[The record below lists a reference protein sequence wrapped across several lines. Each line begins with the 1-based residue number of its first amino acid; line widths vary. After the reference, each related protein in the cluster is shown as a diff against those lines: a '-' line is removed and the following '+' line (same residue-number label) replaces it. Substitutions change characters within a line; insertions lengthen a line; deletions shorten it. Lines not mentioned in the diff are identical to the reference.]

1 VLQVLTKFSAAAA
14 LKILRTWAR
23 SNLNFI
29 KFCKLTNM
37 PYLSPEEEQ
46 AIIEPRPMADFVET
60 PYVKRLTHRALSY
73 LQIGIPVHFRG
84 PTGTGKTT
92 LALHLASKIG
102 RPAVLLHGDD
112 EYKTSDLVGGEH
124 GFRYRYLKDNFI
136 STVLKV
142 EQDMY
147 KRWTDNRLTLA
158 CKYGFTMIY
167 DEFTRSRPEA
177 NNVLLSILQ
186 EKVMDLPIEREGEES
201 HYLKVH
207 SNFSAIFTSN
217 PEEYAGTHKAQDAL
231 RDRMVTIDLDYFDRK
246 TEIAITEAKSGL
258 PRDDCAKIV
267 DVVRGMRKTNP
278 CEFPPTVR
286 SCITLA
292 KAVVVNKGKVSAGN
306 PVFKELAQDIL
317 ISQTTRSPWSPR
329 RKEIEAMVNGL
340 ITKYC

>member
-1 VLQVLTKFSAAAA
+1 
-14 LKILRTWAR
+14 
-23 SNLNFI
+23 
-29 KFCKLTNM
+29 M

-60 PYVKRLTHRALSY
+60 SYIKRLTRRALNY
-73 LQIGIPVHFRG
+73 LKVGIPVHFRG

-102 RPAVLLHGDD
+102 RPAVLLHGND

-124 GFRYRYLKDNFI
+124 GFHYRYLRDNFI
-136 STVLKV
+136 ASVLKV

-147 KRWTDNRLTLA
+147 KRWMDNRLTIA
-158 CKYGFTMIY
+158 CRDGFTLVY

-177 NNVLLSILQ
+177 NNILLSVLQ
-186 EKVMDLPIEREGEES
+186 EKIMDLPMERNGEEH

-207 SNFSAIFTSN
+207 PNFCAIFTSN

-231 RDRMVTIDLDYFDRK
+231 RDRMVTIDLDYFNRS
-246 TEIAITEAKSGL
+246 TEIAITQAKSGL
-258 PRDDCAKIV
+258 PKADAEKIV
-267 DVVRGMRKTNP
+267 DVVRAMRKGNP

-292 KAVVVNKGKVSAGN
+292 KAVEINKGKVSAAD
-306 PVFKELAQDIL
+306 PVFRELAQDIL
-317 ISQTTRSPWSPR
+317 VSQTTRSPWSSK
-329 RKEIEAMVNGL
+329 RKEIKELVEEL
-340 ITKYC
+340 IKKYC

>member
-1 VLQVLTKFSAAAA
+1 
-14 LKILRTWAR
+14 
-23 SNLNFI
+23 
-29 KFCKLTNM
+29 M

-60 PYVKRLTHRALSY
+60 PYIKRTTCRALNY
-73 LQIGIPVHFRG
+73 LKAGIPVHFRG

-92 LALHLASKIG
+92 LALHVASKIG

-167 DEFTRSRPEA
+167 DEFTRSKPEA

-186 EKVMDLPIEREGEES
+186 EKVMDLPMEREGEEA

-207 SNFSAIFTSN
+207 PNFSAIFTSN
-217 PEEYAGTHKAQDAL
+217 PEEYAGTHKVQDAL
-231 RDRMVTIDLDYFDRK
+231 RDRMVTMDLGYCDRK
-246 TEIAITEAKSGL
+246 TEVAITQAKSDL
-258 PRDDCAKIV
+258 PKEDAEKIV
-267 DVVRGMRKTNP
+267 DVVRGMRNHNP
-278 CEFPPTVR
+278 CEFPPTIR
-286 SCITLA
+286 SCINLA
-292 KAVVVNKGKVSAGN
+292 KALVVNKGKVSAGD
-306 PVFKELAQDIL
+306 PIFKELAQDIL
-317 ISQTTRSPWSPR
+317 VSQTARSPWSPKH
-329 RKEIEAMVNGL
+329 KEIENLVKNL
-340 ITKYC
+340 IKKYC

>member
-1 VLQVLTKFSAAAA
+1 
-14 LKILRTWAR
+14 
-23 SNLNFI
+23 
-29 KFCKLTNM
+29 M

-46 AIIEPRPMADFVET
+46 AIIEPKPMADFVET
-60 PYVKRLTHRALSY
+60 PYIRRLTRRALNY
-73 LQIGIPVHFRG
+73 LKVGIPVHFRG

-124 GFRYRYLKDNFI
+124 GFRYRYLRDNFI
-136 STVLKV
+136 SSVLKV

-147 KRWTDNRLTLA
+147 KRWMDNRLTLA
-158 CKYGFTMIY
+158 CKNGFTMIY

-186 EKVMDLPIEREGEES
+186 EKVMDLPIEREGEER
-201 HYLKVH
+201 HYLQVH
-207 SNFSAIFTSN
+207 PNFCAIFTSN

-231 RDRMVTIDLDYFDRK
+231 RDRMVTMDLDYFDRK
-246 TEIAITEAKSGL
+246 TEVAITQAKSGL
-258 PRDDCAKIV
+258 TKEDAEKIV
-267 DVVRGMRKTNP
+267 DVVRGMRKSNP

-292 KAVVVNKGKVSAGN
+292 KAVVINGGKVSAADS
-306 PVFKELAQDIL
+306 VFRELAQDVL
-317 ISQTTRSPWSPR
+317 VSQTTRSPWSPK
-329 RKEIEAMVNGL
+329 RKEIKELVEGL
-340 ITKYC
+340 INKYC

>member
-1 VLQVLTKFSAAAA
+1 
-14 LKILRTWAR
+14 
-23 SNLNFI
+23 
-29 KFCKLTNM
+29 M

-60 PYVKRLTHRALSY
+60 PYIRRLTRRALGY
-73 LQIGIPVHFRG
+73 LKVGIPVHFRG

-92 LALHLASKIG
+92 LALHVASKVG

-124 GFRYRYLKDNFI
+124 GFRYRYLRDNFI
-136 STVLKV
+136 HSFLKV

-147 KRWTDNRLTLA
+147 KRWMDNRLTIA
-158 CKYGFTMIY
+158 CRDGFTLVY

-177 NNVLLSILQ
+177 NNILLSVLQ
-186 EKVMDLPIEREGEES
+186 EKIMDLPMERNGEEH

-207 SNFSAIFTSN
+207 PNFCAIFTSN

-231 RDRMVTIDLDYFDRK
+231 RDRMVTIDLDYFNRS
-246 TEIAITEAKSGL
+246 TEIAITQAKSGL
-258 PRDDCAKIV
+258 PKADAEKIV
-267 DVVRGMRKTNP
+267 DVVRAMRKGNP

-292 KAVVVNKGKVSAGN
+292 KAVEINKGKVSAAD
-306 PVFKELAQDIL
+306 PVFRELAQDIL
-317 ISQTTRSPWSPR
+317 VSQTTRSPWSSK
-329 RKEIEAMVNGL
+329 RKEIKELVGNL
-340 ITKYC
+340 IKKYC

>member
-1 VLQVLTKFSAAAA
+1 
-14 LKILRTWAR
+14 
-23 SNLNFI
+23 
-29 KFCKLTNM
+29 M

-60 PYVKRLTHRALSY
+60 PYIKRLTRRALSY
-73 LQIGIPVHFRG
+73 LKVGIPVHFRG

-124 GFRYRYLKDNFI
+124 GFRYRYLRDNFI
-136 STVLKV
+136 HSVLKI

-147 KRWTDNRLTLA
+147 KRWMDNRLTIA
-158 CKYGFTMIY
+158 CRDGFTLVY

-177 NNVLLSILQ
+177 NNILLSVLQ
-186 EKVMDLPIEREGEES
+186 EKIMDLPMERQGEEH

-207 SNFSAIFTSN
+207 PNFCAIFTSN

-231 RDRMVTIDLDYFDRK
+231 RDRMVTMDLDYFDRG
-246 TEIAITEAKSGL
+246 TEVAITQAKSGL
-258 PRDDCAKIV
+258 QKEDAEKIV
-267 DVVRGMRKTNP
+267 DVVRGMRKGNP

-286 SCITLA
+286 SCIILA
-292 KAVVVNKGKVSAGN
+292 KAVEINKGTVSASN
-306 PVFKELAQDIL
+306 SIFRELAQDVL
-317 ISQTTRSPWSPR
+317 VSQTTRSPWSSKR
-329 RKEIEAMVNGL
+329 QEIKELVEEL
-340 ITKYC
+340 IKKFC

>member
-1 VLQVLTKFSAAAA
+1 
-14 LKILRTWAR
+14 
-23 SNLNFI
+23 
-29 KFCKLTNM
+29 M

-60 PYVKRLTHRALSY
+60 AYIRRLTCRALNY
-73 LQIGIPVHFRG
+73 LKMGVPVHFRG

-92 LALHLASKIG
+92 LALHVASKIG

-124 GFRYRYLKDNFI
+124 GYRYRYLKDNFI
-136 STVLKV
+136 ASVLKV

-147 KRWTDNRLTLA
+147 KRWVDNRLTLA
-158 CKYGFTMIY
+158 CKHGFTLVY

-186 EKVMDLPIEREGEES
+186 EKIMDLPMERNGEER

-207 SNFSAIFTSN
+207 PRFSAIFTSN

-231 RDRMVTIDLDYFDRK
+231 RDRMVTMDLDYFDRK
-246 TEIAITEAKSGL
+246 TEVAITQAKSGL
-258 PRDDCAKIV
+258 SKEDSGKIV
-267 DVVRGMRKTNP
+267 NIVRAMRKNNP

-292 KAVVVNKGKVSAGN
+292 KAAVINKGKVSAKD
-306 PVFKELAQDIL
+306 PIFRELAQDIL
-317 ISQTTRSPWSPR
+317 VSQATRSPWSSK
-329 RKEIEAMVNGL
+329 RKEIEELVDKL
-340 ITKYC
+340 IKKYS

>member
-1 VLQVLTKFSAAAA
+1 
-14 LKILRTWAR
+14 
-23 SNLNFI
+23 
-29 KFCKLTNM
+29 M

-60 PYVKRLTHRALSY
+60 PYIKRLTRRALNY
-73 LQIGIPVHFRG
+73 LKVGIPVHFRG

-92 LALHLASKIG
+92 LALHLASKIR

-124 GFRYRYLKDNFI
+124 GFHYRYLRDNFI
-136 STVLKV
+136 SSVLKV

-147 KRWTDNRLTLA
+147 KRWMDNRLTIA
-158 CKYGFTMIY
+158 CRDGFTLVY
-167 DEFTRSRPEA
+167 DEFTRSKPEA
-177 NNVLLSILQ
+177 NNILLSILQ
-186 EKVMDLPIEREGEES
+186 EKIMDLPMERNGEEH

-207 SNFSAIFTSN
+207 PNFCAIFTSN

-246 TEIAITEAKSGL
+246 TEVAITQAKSGL
-258 PRDDCAKIV
+258 SKEDAEKIV
-267 DVVRGMRKTNP
+267 DVVRGMRKNNP

-292 KAVVVNKGKVSAGN
+292 KATVINKGKVSAKD
-306 PVFKELAQDIL
+306 PIFRELAQDIL
-317 ISQTTRSPWSPR
+317 VSQTTRSPWSSK
-329 RKEIEAMVNGL
+329 RKEIKELVEEL
-340 ITKYC
+340 IKKYC

>member
-1 VLQVLTKFSAAAA
+1 
-14 LKILRTWAR
+14 
-23 SNLNFI
+23 
-29 KFCKLTNM
+29 M

-60 PYVKRLTHRALSY
+60 SYIKRLTRRALNY
-73 LQIGIPVHFRG
+73 LSVGIPVHFRG

-92 LALHLASKIG
+92 LALHVASKIG

-124 GFRYRYLKDNFI
+124 GYRYRYLKDNFI
-136 STVLKV
+136 SSVLKI
-142 EQDMY
+142 EQDMH
-147 KRWTDNRLTLA
+147 KRWVDNRLTLA
-158 CKYGFTMIY
+158 CKNGFTMIY

-186 EKVMDLPIEREGEES
+186 EKVMDLPSQREGEER
-201 HYLKVH
+201 HYLQVH
-207 SNFSAIFTSN
+207 PNFCAIFTSN

-231 RDRMVTIDLDYFDRK
+231 RDRMVTIDLGYLDRK
-246 TEIAITEAKSGL
+246 TEVAITQAKSGL
-258 PRDDCAKIV
+258 PKEDAEKIV
-267 DVVRGMRKTNP
+267 DVVRAMRKDNP

-292 KAVVVNKGKVSAGN
+292 KAVGINKGKVSAADSI
-306 PVFKELAQDIL
+306 FRELAQDVL
-317 ISQTTRSPWSPR
+317 VSQTTRSPWSPKR
-329 RKEIEAMVNGL
+329 REIEELVEKL

>member
-1 VLQVLTKFSAAAA
+1 
-14 LKILRTWAR
+14 
-23 SNLNFI
+23 
-29 KFCKLTNM
+29 M

-60 PYVKRLTHRALSY
+60 PYIKRLTRRALNY
-73 LQIGIPVHFRG
+73 LNVGIPVHFRG

-124 GFRYRYLKDNFI
+124 GFHYRYLRDNFI
-136 STVLKV
+136 SSVLKV

-147 KRWTDNRLTLA
+147 KRWMDNRLTIA
-158 CKYGFTMIY
+158 CRDGFTLVY

-177 NNVLLSILQ
+177 NNILLSVLQ
-186 EKVMDLPIEREGEES
+186 EKIMDLPMERNGEER

-207 SNFSAIFTSN
+207 PNFSAIFTSN

-246 TEIAITEAKSGL
+246 TEIAITQAKSGL
-258 PRDDCAKIV
+258 PKADAEKIV
-267 DVVRGMRKTNP
+267 DVVRGMRKGNP

-286 SCITLA
+286 SCIILA
-292 KAVVVNKGKVSAGN
+292 KAVEINKGEVSAADS
-306 PVFKELAQDIL
+306 VFRELVQDIL
-317 ISQTTRSPWSPR
+317 VSQTTRSPWSSK
-329 RKEIEAMVNGL
+329 RKEIKELVEEL
-340 ITKYC
+340 IKKYC

>member
-1 VLQVLTKFSAAAA
+1 
-14 LKILRTWAR
+14 
-23 SNLNFI
+23 
-29 KFCKLTNM
+29 M

-60 PYVKRLTHRALSY
+60 PYIKHLTLRALNY
-73 LQIGIPVHFRG
+73 LKVGIPIHFRG

-92 LALHLASKIG
+92 LALHIASKIA

-112 EYKTSDLVGGEH
+112 EYKTSELVGGEH
-124 GFRYRYLKDNFI
+124 GFRYRYLRDNFI
-136 STVLKV
+136 ASVLKV

-147 KRWTDNRLTLA
+147 KRWMDNRLTLA
-158 CKYGFTMIY
+158 CKNGFTMIY

-177 NNVLLSILQ
+177 NNILLSILQ
-186 EKVMDLPIEREGEES
+186 EKVMDLPPVREGDEA

-207 SNFSAIFTSN
+207 PNFCAIFTSN

-246 TEIAITEAKSGL
+246 TEVEITQTKSDL
-258 PRDDCAKIV
+258 SREDSEKIV
-267 DVVRGMRKTNP
+267 DVVRAMRKDNP

-292 KAVVVNKGKVSAGN
+292 KAVGVNKGKVLVTDAIFRG
-306 PVFKELAQDIL
+306 LAQDIL
-317 ISQTTRSPWSPR
+317 VSQTTRSPWSSR
-329 RKEIEAMVNGL
+329 RKEIEELVEKL
-340 ITKYC
+340 IKKYC

>member
-1 VLQVLTKFSAAAA
+1 MYGQSQKVV
-14 LKILRTWAR
+14 ILIFDFDEPRQTWR
-23 SNLNFI
+23 R
-29 KFCKLTNM
+29 NM

-60 PYVKRLTHRALSY
+60 PYIKRLTRRALNY
-73 LQIGIPVHFRG
+73 LKMGVPVHFRG

-92 LALHLASKIG
+92 LALHVASKIG

-124 GFRYRYLKDNFI
+124 GYRYRYLKDNFI
-136 STVLKV
+136 ASVLKV

-147 KRWTDNRLTLA
+147 KRWVDNRLTLA
-158 CKYGFTMIY
+158 CKYGFTLVY

-186 EKVMDLPIEREGEES
+186 EKIMDLPMERNGEER

-207 SNFSAIFTSN
+207 PRFSAIFTSN

-231 RDRMVTIDLDYFDRK
+231 RDRMVTMDLDYFDRK
-246 TEIAITEAKSGL
+246 TEVAITQAKSGL
-258 PRDDCAKIV
+258 SKEDSGKIV
-267 DVVRGMRKTNP
+267 NIVRAMRKNNP

-292 KAVVVNKGKVSAGN
+292 KAAVINKGKVSAKD
-306 PVFKELAQDIL
+306 PIFRELAQDIL
-317 ISQTTRSPWSPR
+317 VSQATRSPWSSK
-329 RKEIEAMVNGL
+329 RKEIEELVNKL
-340 ITKYC
+340 IKKYS

>member
-1 VLQVLTKFSAAAA
+1 
-14 LKILRTWAR
+14 
-23 SNLNFI
+23 
-29 KFCKLTNM
+29 M

-60 PYVKRLTHRALSY
+60 PYIKRLTRRALNY
-73 LQIGIPVHFRG
+73 LKVGIPVHFRG

-124 GFRYRYLKDNFI
+124 GYRYRYLRDNFI
-136 STVLKV
+136 HSVLKV

-147 KRWTDNRLTLA
+147 KRWADNRLTIA
-158 CKYGFTMIY
+158 CRDGFTLIY
-167 DEFTRSRPEA
+167 DEFTRSKPEA
-177 NNVLLSILQ
+177 NNILLSVLQ
-186 EKVMDLPIEREGEES
+186 EKIMDLPIERQGEEH

-207 SNFSAIFTSN
+207 PNFSAIFTSN

-231 RDRMVTIDLDYFDRK
+231 RDRMVTMDLDYFDRK
-246 TEIAITEAKSGL
+246 TEIAITQTKSGL
-258 PRDDCAKIV
+258 SKEDAEKIV
-267 DVVRGMRKTNP
+267 DMARAMRKGNS

-292 KAVVVNKGKVSAGN
+292 KAVVINGGKVLTAD
-306 PVFKELAQDIL
+306 PVFRELAQDIL
-317 ISQTTRSPWSPR
+317 VSQTTRSPWSTK
-329 RKEIEAMVNGL
+329 RKEIKELVKKL
-340 ITKYC
+340 IKKYC

>member
-1 VLQVLTKFSAAAA
+1 
-14 LKILRTWAR
+14 
-23 SNLNFI
+23 
-29 KFCKLTNM
+29 M

-60 PYVKRLTHRALSY
+60 PYIKRLTRRALNY
-73 LQIGIPVHFRG
+73 LKMGVPVHFRG

-92 LALHLASKIG
+92 LALHVASKIG

-124 GFRYRYLKDNFI
+124 GYRYRYLKDNFI
-136 STVLKV
+136 ASVLKV

-147 KRWTDNRLTLA
+147 KRWVDNRLTLA
-158 CKYGFTMIY
+158 CKYGFTLVY

-186 EKVMDLPIEREGEES
+186 EKIMDLPMERNGEER

-207 SNFSAIFTSN
+207 PRFSAIFTSN

-231 RDRMVTIDLDYFDRK
+231 RDRMVTMDLDYFDRK
-246 TEIAITEAKSGL
+246 TEVAITQAKSGL
-258 PRDDCAKIV
+258 SKEDSGKIV
-267 DVVRGMRKTNP
+267 NIVRAMRKNNP

-292 KAVVVNKGKVSAGN
+292 KAAVINKGKVSAKD
-306 PVFKELAQDIL
+306 PIFRELAQDIL
-317 ISQTTRSPWSPR
+317 VSQATRSPWSSK
-329 RKEIEAMVNGL
+329 RKEIEELVNKL
-340 ITKYC
+340 IKKYS